1 MPKPPHEDHPL
12 SAVRDKWLSV
22 FFRQLIRR
30 GYSDPGMW
38 LGKKI
43 QGMPTVVKGKKLQK
57 TPKYKAED
65 ENLE

>member
-22 FFRQLIRR
+22 LFRQLIRR
-30 GYSDPGMW
+30 GYNDPGMW

-43 QGMPTVVKGKKLQK
+43 QVKGKKLQK